1 MMRLSYDM
9 WPQYNR
15 RLRGAIAALTEE
27 KLAIRPSADG
37 FRRDP
42 TWAGRTISTIR
53 AIEVTAPTWAIER
66 RYAWR
71 HEMHRAN
78 RDPR

>member
-15 RLRGAIAALTEE
+15 RLREVIAALTGE

-53 AIEVTAPTWAIER
+53 ANRGHGPNVG
-66 RYAWR
+66 
-71 HEMHRAN
+71 HRVAV
-78 RDPR
+78 RLAG